1 MEKTAEQ
8 FTKYERARI
17 LGARSLQIS
26 MDAPL
31 LIKVE
36 DEALSNLNYDPLK
49 IAGLE
54 LDSGVLPIS
63 VKRPLPQRKE
73 EKLDKIKIESPIE
86 DKDKLKGEK
95 KEEKQVYE
103 EGEIMEL
110 VNPEDEVEEDSAGD
124 NELE

>member
-1 MEKTAEQ
+1 MEKTPEQ